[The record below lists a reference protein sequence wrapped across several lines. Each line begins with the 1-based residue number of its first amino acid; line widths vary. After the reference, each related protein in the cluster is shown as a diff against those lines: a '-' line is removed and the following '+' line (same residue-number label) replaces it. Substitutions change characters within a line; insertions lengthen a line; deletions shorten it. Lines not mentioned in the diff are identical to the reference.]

1 MKPFSSAAK
10 FPKIYLYKDK
20 LKGHKDSVTHLY
32 SPQGVK
38 GNILVSVSKDG
49 RLKGWDLYGRGFLM
63 RKVLVRGDHSVDD
76 VGGKTETP
84 GVFESVESAMFNERT
99 VFCGYGDGAIY
110 GWNMKEGTLV
120 YDLQGHLDKVT
131 GLVWTTPD
139 RFISSSFDQSLIYWD
154 LLVNSLLIYRQ
165 ERALM

>member
-1 MKPFSSAAK
+1 
-10 FPKIYLYKDK
+10 
-20 LKGHKDSVTHLY
+20 
-32 SPQGVK
+32 
-38 GNILVSVSKDG
+38 
-49 RLKGWDLYGRGFLM
+49 
-63 RKVLVRGDHSVDD
+63 
-76 VGGKTETP
+76 
-84 GVFESVESAMFNERT
+84 
-99 VFCGYGDGAIY
+99 
-110 GWNMKEGTLV
+110 MKEGTLV